1 MVLTKRGTVVLSFL
15 FLGVAIIGFTLE
27 ASVLV
32 AMAGENS
39 ASCSVPCQVGCYK
52 DTPSTGQQLVD
63 CIDPYRPFVILPPL
77 LTATT
82 AVAIAANRTANRRLA
97 FRFPGIVLA
106 TVGILFLTLG
116 ITGLQSDA
124 IPCALNGCPSIF
136 SSYYAPY
143 WDEFYA
149 GLAMT
154 ASGICLLLVSR
165 TSR

>member
-1 MVLTKRGTVVLSFL
+1 MVLTKQGTVVLAFL

-27 ASVLV
+27 VSVLV
-32 AMAGENS
+32 VLAGENS
-39 ASCSVPCQVGCYK
+39 ASCSGPCQVGCYK
-52 DTPSTGQQLVD
+52 YTSSTGWQRVD

-82 AVAIAANRTANRRLA
+82 AVAVAANRTANRRLA
-97 FRFPGIVLA
+97 FRFSGIILVA
-106 TVGILFLTLG
+106 VGILFLCLG
-116 ITGLQSDA
+116 ISGLQSSS
-124 IPCALNGCPSIF
+124 IPFALNGCPSIF

-143 WDEFYA
+143 WDAVYA

-154 ASGICLLLVSR
+154 ASGIGLLLVSR

>member
-1 MVLTKRGTVVLSFL
+1 MVLTKRGTVVLAFL

-27 ASVLV
+27 VSVLV
-32 AMAGENS
+32 ALAGENS
-39 ASCSVPCQVGCYK
+39 ASCSGPCQVGCYK
-52 DTPSTGQQLVD
+52 YTPSTGQQRVD

-154 ASGICLLLVSR
+154 ASGIGLLLVSR

>member
-1 MVLTKRGTVVLSFL
+1 VVLTKRGTVVLAFL

-27 ASVLV
+27 VSVLV
-32 AMAGENS
+32 VLAGENS
-39 ASCSVPCQVGCYK
+39 SSPVGCYK
-52 DTPSTGQQLVD
+52 YTPSTGQQRVD

-82 AVAIAANRTANRRLA
+82 AVAAAANRTANRRLA
-97 FRFPGIVLA
+97 FRFSGIVLVA
-106 TVGILFLTLG
+106 VGILFLTLG

-143 WDEFYA
+143 WDEVYA

-154 ASGICLLLVSR
+154 ASGIGLLLVSR